1 MIKNVRFVG
10 NISKGTLTVK
20 VNLLKYQIKI
30 QTQIQI
36 QIQALFLVYQL
47 LNHLEFSILDL
58 MVIEPQH

>member
-20 VNLLKYQIKI
+20 VNLLKCQIKI
-30 QTQIQI
+30 QTQIQTLI
-36 QIQALFLVYQL
+36 LVYQL
-47 LNHLEFSILDL
+47 LKHLEFSILNL